1 MESKIR
7 ASVSSQVVVLKIE
20 ACVTLPINYKKTNK
34 KMGKLKKNTLSSAIS
49 VLCLLVSVC
58 SFAQSTG
65 TITGTVKD
73 ASGQALQGASVQ
85 VQGSRA
91 GTTSNAQGT
100 FTLSIGPGRHTV
112 IASYVGFASATQVV
126 NVQSNASTTV
136 DFVLA
141 ESGEVA
147 EVVVTGTRAL
157 PRTQLQ
163 STAPVDLIDV
173 RKIVGD
179 APQVYL
185 NQILNYVAPSFNS
198 GTQTVADGTDHIDPA
213 SLRGLGPDQVLVLIN
228 GKRRYNTALVN
239 LNGTFGRGSVGTDM
253 NAIPVSAIERVEIL
267 RDGASAQYG
276 SDAIAGVINIIL
288 RRSVNAVTASVT
300 SGAHVTKF
308 QGESV
313 TDGETVQ
320 TALNFGIPMGQRG
333 GFINL
338 SGSYDYRNYTNRAG
352 DRTGVIFNRYNGRN
366 AAGAV
371 QVVDR
376 SDSFMTANKLTRGDF
391 KQRVGQSLLR
401 SGQFMLNSSFPM
413 DDNGTEFYLFGGI
426 GYRNGQAAGNR
437 RLPHIAN
444 NVIEIYPLGFLP
456 EIHSDIYD
464 RSLALGIRGQLKD
477 WNVDFSNTFGQNQFA
492 FRVANSLNA
501 SMERGSPTRFN
512 AGGPV
517 FTQNTTNLDFS
528 RQLEG
533 LSGIN
538 VAFGGEHRFERYQ
551 LIAGEESSYTDYGK
565 ARQVGVDGNGRP
577 ILVPDP
583 QGTISTRFG
592 GADSS
597 ARGGGAQVFPGYR
610 PENAVN
616 ATRSAI
622 AAYVD
627 AEFNFSPAF
636 LVNIASRFEN
646 YNDFGST
653 LNGKIAMRYRVGERF
668 AIRASG
674 STGFRAPSLHQR
686 HLSVTSTL
694 FVAGIPYE
702 VGTFTNE
709 SRPAE
714 LLGIPNLKPEKSKN
728 VSVGFTGNLG
738 KFKVTLDGYFIGIDD
753 RIVITDQFQG
763 GTGNAVDIEIA
774 RLLALANANRASFFA
789 NAINTETRGVDLVV
803 TYSSK
808 FGPGNFRA
816 DLTGTMSRTTRVGD
830 IKASPKLVGKES
842 IYFSESNRIFLE
854 RSVPRE
860 KGGLTLTYGI
870 NKFNVFLRNVY
881 FGKVTEATNDPLTQ
895 QVYDSKIITDLSIGY
910 KIIKNL
916 RLSVGANNLLDE
928 YPDETTDVSTR
939 SSNQF
944 IYSRRATQFGYNG
957 RFLFGRIE
965 LTL

>member
-1 MESKIR
+1 MRKQNQ
-7 ASVSSQVVVLKIE
+7 SQRFLLLNCPSNVVYLLS
-20 ACVTLPINYKKTNK
+20 LPFTVKNRQKMRKFKKTFVTS
-34 KMGKLKKNTLSSAIS
+34 LVF
-49 VLCLLVSVC
+49 VLAQLCILNC
-58 SFAQSTG
+58 FAQTG
-65 TITGTVKD
+65 TINGTVKD
-73 ASGQALQGASVQ
+73 AAGQALPGASVQ
-85 VQGSRA
+85 VQGSAR
-91 GTTSNAQGT
+91 GTTSNAEGG
-100 FTLSIGPGRHTV
+100 FSIALNEGRYTL
-112 IASYVGFASATQVV
+112 IATYVGYAPATRVV
-126 NVQSNASTTV
+126 NVQTNANTSI
-136 DFVLA
+136 DFVLT

-163 STAPVDLIDV
+163 STAPIDLIDIK
-173 RKIVGD
+173 KIAGD
-179 APQVYL
+179 APQVYV

-239 LNGTFGRGSVGTDM
+239 LNGTFGRGSIGTDL
-253 NAIPVSAIERVEIL
+253 NAIPVSAIDRIEIL
-267 RDGASAQYG
+267 RDGAAAQYG

-288 RRSVNAVTASVT
+288 KKSVNAVTVSVT
-300 SGAHVTKF
+300 GGAYVTKF
-308 QGESV
+308 LDESV
-313 TDGETVQ
+313 SDGETVQ
-320 TALNFGIPMGQRG
+320 AALNFGIPMGQRG

-352 DRTGVIFNRYNGRN
+352 DRTGAIFNRYNGRN
-366 AAGAV
+366 ASGAV

-376 SDSFMTANKLTRGDF
+376 TDSFLTANNLTRGDF

-401 SGQFMLNSSFPM
+401 GGQFMLNSVLPM
-413 DDNGTEFYLFGGI
+413 DENGTEFYLFGGL
-426 GYRNGQAAGNR
+426 GFRNGQAAGNR

-464 RSLALGIRGQLKD
+464 RSLALGIRGRLKD
-477 WNVDFSNTFGQNQFA
+477 WNVDFSNTYGENQFA
-492 FRVANSLNA
+492 FRVVNSLNA
-501 SMERGSPTRFN
+501 SMERSSPTRFN
-512 AGGPV
+512 AGGPI
-517 FTQNTTNLDFS
+517 FTQNTTNLDLS
-528 RQLEG
+528 REFDG

-538 VAFGGEHRFERYQ
+538 LAFGAEHRFERYQ
-551 LIAGEESSYTDYGK
+551 LLAGEEASYTDYGK
-565 ARQVGVDGNGRP
+565 ARQVGVDGTGKP

-583 QGTISTRFG
+583 LGTISTRFG

-653 LNGKIAMRYRVGERF
+653 INGKIGMRYNVGERF

-686 HLSVTSTL
+686 YLSVTSTL
-694 FVAGIPYE
+694 FVAGVPYE
-702 VGTFTNE
+702 VGTFTND

-714 LLGIPNLKPEKSKN
+714 LLGIPKLEAEKSKN

-738 KFKVTLDGYFIGIDD
+738 KFKVTLDGYFIRINN

-789 NAINTETRGVDLVV
+789 NAINTETKGIDLVV
-803 TYSSK
+803 TYSTK
-808 FGPGNFRA
+808 LGTGNFRA
-816 DLTGTMSRTTRVGD
+816 DLTGTLSRTMKVGD

-842 IYFSESNRIFLE
+842 IYFSESSRIFLE
-854 RSVPRE
+854 SSVPRQ

-870 NKFNVFLRNVY
+870 SKFNFFVRNVY
-881 FGKVTEATNDPLTQ
+881 FGEVTEATNDPLTQ
-895 QVYDSKIITDLSIGY
+895 QVYDSKVITDLSIGY
-910 KIIKNL
+910 KLTKSL
-916 RLSVGANNLLDE
+916 RLSIGANNLLDV
-928 YPDETTDVSTR
+928 YPEKTLDIPTTG
-939 SSNQF
+939 SNQF
-944 IYSRRATQFGYNG
+944 IYSRRVTQIGFNG
-957 RFLFGRIE
+957 RFLFGRLE
-965 LTL
+965 LSL